1 MPHRHRADH
10 WEGLITY
17 RKSFFSSRLLAG
29 ARRALAYGVDRYP
42 PKVGRRLRLLNGMAY
57 LIILF
62 SALYAIT
69 YAAADLYKYRWF
81 VGLNLALVV
90 MAASVPF
97 LHRLHEIAGGV
108 AIAVSEL
115 AALFAFTSM
124 LGRESGIH
132 LNLVVGAA
140 APFVIFGLAR
150 PALILL
156 VVVASLLLHVA
167 AWFLFPSEAASIA
180 ADPDLLNQL
189 YVSSAVTTF
198 AVIAALVWY
207 AFALVERSEAAAEN
221 LLRNVLPQHVADR
234 LLAQPDASI
243 AEGAADV
250 CVLFA
255 DIVGFV
261 EIAAEMGPARCV
273 AMLNELVSAF
283 DDRAA
288 RHGIEKI
295 KTIGD
300 CYMAVAG
307 LPLAASDDGDR
318 MASFAGAL
326 PRVAAAVGGRF
337 DVALRLRVGIAAGP
351 ATAGVIGRTKFS
363 YDVWGDTVNL
373 ASRLEEIAAP
383 GAVIVS
389 SRFRALAQSSAFETV
404 GIMHVRGFGEQET
417 WRLLCD

>member
-1 MPHRHRADH
+1 
-10 WEGLITY
+10 
-17 RKSFFSSRLLAG
+17 
-29 ARRALAYGVDRYP
+29 
-42 PKVGRRLRLLNGMAY
+42 MAY

-69 YAAADLYKYRWF
+69 YAVADLHKYRWF
-81 VGLNLALVV
+81 VGLNVALV
-90 MAASVPF
+90 MMGASVPF
-97 LHRLHEIAGGV
+97 LHRFHEVAGGV
-108 AIAVSEL
+108 VIAISEL

-132 LNLVVGAA
+132 LNLIVGAA

-156 VVVASLLLHVA
+156 VVVASLLLHIA

-180 ADPDLLNQL
+180 ADQDLLRQL

-207 AFALVERSEAAAEN
+207 AFALVEQSEAATES

-234 LLAQPDASI
+234 LLAQPDSSI
-243 AEGAADV
+243 AEGASDV

-255 DIVGFV
+255 DLVGFV

-283 DDRAA
+283 DDLAA
-288 RHGIEKI
+288 RHGVEKI

-300 CYMAVAG
+300 CYMAITG
-307 LPLAASDDGDR
+307 LPLAAPDDGDR
-318 MASFAGAL
+318 MARFAGAL

-337 DVALRLRVGIAAGP
+337 DVTLRLRVGIAAGP
-351 ATAGVIGRTKFS
+351 VTAGVIGRTKFS

-389 SRFRALAQSSAFETV
+389 ARFRALSPSSAFDAA
-404 GIMHVRGFGEQET
+404 GIVYVSGFGEQEA
-417 WRLLCD
+417 WRLLLDQIAE

>member
-1 MPHRHRADH
+1 M
-10 WEGLITY
+10 
-17 RKSFFSSRLLAG
+17 
-29 ARRALAYGVDRYP
+29 AYGVGDYP
-42 PKVGRRLRLLNGMAY
+42 PKVARRLRLLNGMAY

-97 LHRLHEIAGGV
+97 LHRLHELAGGV

-115 AALFAFTSM
+115 AALFAFTSL
-124 LGRESGIH
+124 LGRDSGIH

-150 PALILL
+150 RALILL
-156 VVVASLLLHVA
+156 VVVTSLFLHVS

-180 ADPDLLNQL
+180 ADQNLLRQL
-189 YVSSAVTTF
+189 YVSSAVATF

-207 AFALVERSEAAAEN
+207 AFALVERSEAAMED
-221 LLRNVLPQHVADR
+221 LLRNILPQHVADQ

-243 AEGAADV
+243 AERAAEV
-250 CVLFA
+250 CILFA

-261 EIAAEMGPARCV
+261 EIAAEMGPTRCV

-283 DDRAA
+283 DELAA
-288 RHGIEKI
+288 RHGVEKI

-300 CYMAVAG
+300 CYMAAAG
-307 LPLAASDDGDR
+307 LPLPKPDDADR
-318 MASFAGAL
+318 MARFAGAL
-326 PRVAAAVGGRF
+326 PRAAAEVGARF
-337 DVALRLRVGIAAGP
+337 GLALRLRGGIAAGP

-373 ASRLEEIAAP
+373 AARLEQAATP
-383 GAVIVS
+383 GSVIVS
-389 SRFRALAQSSAFETV
+389 SRFRALACLSDFEAI
-404 GIMHVRGFGEQET
+404 GIVHVRDFGEQEA
-417 WRLLCD
+417 WRLCCV